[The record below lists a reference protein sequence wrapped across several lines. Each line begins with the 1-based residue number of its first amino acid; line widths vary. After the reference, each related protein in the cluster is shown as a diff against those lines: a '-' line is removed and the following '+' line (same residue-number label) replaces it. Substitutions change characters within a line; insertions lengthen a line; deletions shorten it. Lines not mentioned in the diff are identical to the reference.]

1 MLCMFKS
8 RLLLSTA
15 CGVYFALGIA
25 SCAQAG
31 NASTKIEEISK
42 SSGNG
47 SGSLA
52 AAMKKVIPLKS
63 TFTASHI
70 SKAEITKAGPAASM
84 ETLLNTAPSIHATS
98 AGPLG
103 VEQTVT
109 FRSFNDAQFSQTY
122 DGISLNSVLDGGVT
136 NDASAKNN
144 VLLVP
149 LDIQSI
155 DVYRGINNPSNNSY
169 NSLAGTVN
177 YEPLSPSDKRGGSVT
192 GMAGSFATRGYN
204 AIFNTGKIGGFS
216 DVVAFSHE
224 SSNGWLK
231 YSKDKNDNIFTHFVQ
246 DTGQNGKLYG
256 VFVYN
261 HNTGEEAY
269 DIPQSLIEK
278 NGYNYQ
284 YPLSEYNEPLADT
297 NYLTILGTTQEL
309 GDYTIIDLKGFFGTD
324 DFDRNAYSN
333 PDAQKTGFYIPNHD
347 IEHKSTTYYG
357 LYTQQIGLQPSVTF
371 TLPYNTIKV
380 GGNFTSAHMKSSEYI
395 GNTAPVD
402 IQPGVNDLWDEHDL
416 RTEYSAYIQD
426 EIDLLN
432 DKLKLTPGVKYL
444 YAHTKNHDDVG
455 YDYSTGG
462 TISGQS
468 HFTSPTFGASYEFL
482 KNTVLYGA
490 VGQNIEFPTISGFY
504 SNIDGKNGQGKW
516 ENNVEPVHL
525 EPEHVTDY
533 EAGLRYENPHYGF
546 HSALGFYLENFTDT
560 FITTTDPATNL
571 QTTTNGGSARYKGI
585 ELQLAEDF
593 GKFYV
598 NNQNIGNFS
607 GYLNYS
613 YNQAYYTSS
622 FKIASVGFSN
632 GQTNATVANGQA
644 LALVPRNNVNFGGA
658 WGLHGWQATA
668 DADYVGSQF
677 INQQDA
683 GSVSAIQEPAYF
695 VLNMSLSKTIQIPSR
710 IMKSVKFSFFA
721 NNLLDRHYDSY
732 AYSDTYTKYA
742 GALSG
747 QNYASV
753 QEAAPRA
760 FYGSVTVNF

>member
-1 MLCMFKS
+1 MVKS
-8 RLLLSTA
+8 RLLLGTA
-15 CGVYFALGIA
+15 CGVYFVLGA
-25 SCAQAG
+25 SAYAQTTQT
-31 NASTKIEEISK
+31 STKIEEISK
-42 SSGNG
+42 SSGGG

-63 TFTASHI
+63 TYAASHI
-70 SKAEITKAGPAASM
+70 SKAEISKAGPAASM

-149 LDIQSI
+149 LDIESI

-177 YEPLSPSDKRGGSVT
+177 YEPLSPSDKRGGSIT
-192 GMAGSFATRGYN
+192 GMAGSFDTRGYN

-216 DVVAFSHE
+216 DVVAFSHA
-224 SSNGWLK
+224 SSNGWLN
-231 YSKDKNDNIFTHFVQ
+231 YSKDKNDNLFTHFVQ
-246 DTGQNGKLYG
+246 DTGQSGKLYG
-256 VFVYN
+256 IFIYN

-269 DIPQSLIEK
+269 DVPQSLVEK

-297 NYLTILGTTQEL
+297 NFMTILGTTQEL

-333 PDAQKTGFYIPNHD
+333 PDAQKTGFYIPNKD
-347 IEHKSTTYYG
+347 ISHQSTTYYG
-357 LYTQQIGLQPSVTF
+357 LYAQQIGLQPSVTF
-371 TLPYNTIKV
+371 TLPYNTIKA
-380 GGNFTSAHMKSSEYI
+380 GGNLTSAHMKSSEYI
-395 GNTAPVD
+395 GNTSPVD
-402 IQPGVNDLWDEHDL
+402 IQPGVNNLWDEHDL

-432 DKLKLTPGVKYL
+432 NKIKLTPGVKYL
-444 YAHTKNHDDVG
+444 YANTKDHDDVG
-455 YDYSTGG
+455 YDYPTGG
-462 TISGQS
+462 QISGQS

-504 SNIDGKNGQGKW
+504 SNIDGKNGQGQY

-533 EAGLRYENPHYGF
+533 EAGLRYANPHYGF

-560 FITTTDPATNL
+560 FITTTDPTTNL

-593 GKFYV
+593 GDFHV
-598 NNQNIGNFS
+598 QGQNIGNFS
-607 GYLNYS
+607 AYMNYS
-613 YNQAYYTSS
+613 YNQAYYTSA

-632 GQTNATVANGQA
+632 GQTNANVASGQA

-658 WGLHGWQATA
+658 WGMQGWQATA
-668 DADYVGSQF
+668 DANYVGSQF

-683 GSVSAIQEPAYF
+683 GTVSAIQEPAYF

-710 IMKSVKFSFFA
+710 IMKSIKFAFFA
-721 NNLLDRHYDSY
+721 NNLLDRRYDSY
-732 AYSDTYTKYA
+732 AYSDNYTKYA